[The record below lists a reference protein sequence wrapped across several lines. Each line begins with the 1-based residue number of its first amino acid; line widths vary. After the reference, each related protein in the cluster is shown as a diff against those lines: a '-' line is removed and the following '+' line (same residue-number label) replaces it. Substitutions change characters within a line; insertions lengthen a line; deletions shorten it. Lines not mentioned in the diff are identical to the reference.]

1 MTSLKRRMREELGHT
16 PNCDVC
22 SFEGM
27 WGHGKRHTV
36 ACRRRRDEWLQT
48 QDESQ
53 KQPRLE
59 PRVLQEDMSDEVADQ
74 GAQPPAPGASSSSS
88 GAVLPPESVVAAG
101 TPVLD
106 AETGSQEAKRQG
118 TEPHQEESPR
128 KKQDVGSAKLLEV
141 DCYDS
146 EWEEKIIQEIYCDI
160 SGEIIPDDE
169 ALRWQKEEVSKI
181 RKMGTF
187 IEASSLFDM

>member
-1 MTSLKRRMREELGHT
+1 MTSLKRRMRDELGRT
-16 PNCDVC
+16 PNCDAC
-22 SFEGM
+22 DLEGV
-27 WGHGKRHTV
+27 WGHGKRHTA
-36 ACRRRRDEWLQT
+36 ACKRRRDEWLKAQ
-48 QDESQ
+48 EAEP
-53 KQPRLE
+53 KQPWVE
-59 PRVLQEDMSDEVADQ
+59 PNVLQEQMSDEVADS
-74 GAQPPAPGASSSSS
+74 GAQPSAPGASSSSS

-101 TPVLD
+101 APVQD
-106 AETGSQEAKRQG
+106 AEMESQDVRRQ
-118 TEPHQEESPR
+118 EPHEEESPR